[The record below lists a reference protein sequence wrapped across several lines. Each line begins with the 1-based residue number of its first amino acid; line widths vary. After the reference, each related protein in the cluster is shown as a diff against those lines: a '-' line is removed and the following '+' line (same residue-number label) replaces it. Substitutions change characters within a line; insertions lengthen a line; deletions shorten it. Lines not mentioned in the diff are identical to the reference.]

1 MSVIPKQALADQARR
16 KPLFFWIAL
25 LLGGVMLALYLFAG
39 VMVSRYGTVTRDS
52 GWKPERREGQWYVA
66 EVDPRGPAAG
76 TLQTGDLILAVNDDP
91 RIGRIDSPDVW
102 WVIARQD
109 AYTVEVKRGSEQRHL
124 ELQPERRQNYRNLG
138 GILSNLAASL
148 GFYLVGLMLGLLK
161 PEDRVTRRASLTL
174 LAWSSFT
181 LFISLQQMAALFT
194 FWERVALT
202 SINLISPLQF
212 ALSYHFYY
220 RFPAS
225 APRARLWT
233 SLQYLLYLWAGL
245 LYVRRVWVDL
255 SVLPTDSAIGF
266 LFDHPLLLGFQ
277 AASPA
282 LELTSVLA
290 MCAVILRN
298 YLLVKEPDQRRR
310 IKWMIYGSILGILPA
325 GFYMVLRLIFPSPG
339 LGPASTEGALRYL
352 SFMIGN
358 FMTVAV
364 PIAIGYAVLKHRVFD
379 IQIVIRRGLQYLF
392 AKQVLRIILA
402 LPLAALVWTI
412 IIKRDLPLTAIL
424 TGNPILLVLIAA
436 VGLSLKFRRQ
446 LTHWIDRRFFREAY
460 SQEQI
465 LLSLIEKIKEL
476 DSMPELSR
484 LVSKEVEAAMH
495 PERLY
500 VFYRGEERHDLTLG
514 YSSGGQSHDL
524 RITEESE
531 LLRLMQRHR
540 RAQDF
545 PLPPDSGL
553 PDDEIAWLT
562 GLGVNLIVPMSGNDG
577 RMAGLLLLGEKKSE
591 EPYTPNDR
599 QLLQTITAQMAVV
612 YENVWL
618 KEQASREQKIKH
630 EVLGRLEDQQINL
643 VKECPACGACYD
655 STSDACEKDQREL
668 TLSLPVERIID
679 NKYRLDQMIGRGG
692 MGAVYEATDVRLNR
706 RVAIKI
712 MLGNMFGDRVALRR
726 FEREAQASARL
737 NHPNII
743 TVYDYGA
750 IRTDGAYLVMELVRG
765 TTLRSE
771 LQRTGGLDPKTAAAW
786 FTQLLEGVKA
796 AHQAGVIHRDLKPEN
811 VLISS
816 DASTREKS
824 REQIKVLDFGLAKIL
839 QVDPANPQSLTTPGT
854 IMGTFAY
861 MSPEQVTGEE
871 VDERSDIF
879 SLGVMVVEA
888 LTGHRP
894 FVGRTS
900 AELIAAILSAPFH
913 LPGDARRE
921 AGGVAGA
928 LDGVRL
934 LDEVLQRCLAKDRE
948 QRFAS
953 VAAMQ
958 QQLIPAIENCP
969 ALAPAATADNAEMS
983 NEEATTGLLP
993 A

>member
-1 MSVIPKQALADQARR
+1 MPVTTKQTLADQSRR
-16 KPLFFWIAL
+16 KPLFFWIAVL
-25 LLGGVMLALYLFAG
+25 LGSLMLGFYLFGGVMVA
-39 VMVSRYGTVTRDS
+39 RYGTVTRDS
-52 GWKPERREGQWYVA
+52 GWKPERRAGQWYVA
-66 EVDPRGPAAG
+66 EVDPQGAAFG
-76 TLQTGDLILAVNDDP
+76 KLQAGDLILAINDDP
-91 RIGRIDSPDVW
+91 RIASIGSPDVW

-109 AYTVEVKRGSEQRHL
+109 AYTVEVNRGSEQRHF
-124 ELQPERRQNYRNLG
+124 ELQVERTQNYRNLG
-138 GILSNLAASL
+138 VFLSNLAASL
-148 GFYLVGLMLGLLK
+148 GFYLVGVTLGLVK
-161 PEDRVTRRASLTL
+161 PEDRLTRRASLTL
-174 LAWSSFT
+174 LAWASYT
-181 LFISLQQMAALFT
+181 LYISLEPVGLLFT
-194 FWERVALT
+194 FWQRVVLF
-202 SINLISPLQF
+202 SINLIYPLQF

-225 APRARLWT
+225 APRGRVWT
-233 SLQYLLYLWAGL
+233 SLGYLLYVWAVL
-245 LYVRRVWVDL
+245 LYVPRVWL
-255 SVLPTDSAIGF
+255 GIGVLPTESAIGF
-266 LFDHPLLLGFQ
+266 LFDHRELLRFRG
-277 AASPA
+277 ASAA
-282 LELTSVLA
+282 LELTAVLG

-298 YLLVKEPDQRRR
+298 YLLVREPHQRRR
-310 IKWMIYGSILGILPA
+310 IKWMIYGSIVGILPSVL
-325 GFYMVLRLIFPSPG
+325 YMVFRLIFPG
-339 LGPASTEGALRYL
+339 TGRPASTESTVRYL
-352 SFMIGN
+352 SFVIGN
-358 FMTVAV
+358 FMSVAV
-364 PIAIGYAVLKHRVFD
+364 PISVGYAVLKHRLFD
-379 IQIVIRRGLQYLF
+379 VQIVIRRGLQYLF
-392 AKQVLRIILA
+392 AKQVLRVILA

-412 IIKRDLPLTAIL
+412 IVNRDLPLTVIL
-424 TGNPILLVLIAA
+424 TSNPFLLLLIAA

-446 LTHWIDRRFFREAY
+446 LTQWIDRRFFREAY

-465 LLSLIEKIKEL
+465 LLNLIEKIKEL
-476 DSMPELSR
+476 DSMPEISR

-495 PERLY
+495 PERVY

-531 LLRLMQRHR
+531 LLRLMERHR
-540 RAQDF
+540 TAQDF
-545 PLPPDSGL
+545 PLPPHSGL
-553 PDDEIAWLT
+553 PEDEIAWLT
-562 GLGVNLIVPMSGNDG
+562 GLGVNLIVPMSGADG

-599 QLLQTITAQMAVV
+599 KLLQAITSQMAVV

-618 KEQASREQKIKH
+618 KEHASREQKIKH
-630 EVLGRLEDQQINL
+630 EVLARFEDQQINL

-655 STSDACEKDQREL
+655 SSSDVCINDQREL

-679 NKYRLDQMIGRGG
+679 NKYRLEKLIGRGG
-692 MGAVYEATDVRLNR
+692 MGAVYEATDLRLNR

-712 MLGNMFGDRVALRR
+712 MLGNMFGDRTALRR

-743 TVYDYGA
+743 SVYDYGG

-771 LQRTGGLDPKTAAAW
+771 IRRLGRLDPHTAAAW
-786 FTQLLEGVKA
+786 LTQLLDGVNA
-796 AHQAGVIHRDLKPEN
+796 AHDAGVIHRDLKPEN

-816 DASTREKS
+816 DGAGRA
-824 REQIKVLDFGLAKIL
+824 QIKVLDFGLAKIL
-839 QVDPANPQSLTTPGT
+839 QVDPANPQSLTMPGT

-879 SLGVMVVEA
+879 SLGVIVVEA

-900 AELIAAILSAPFH
+900 AELIAAILSAQFD
-913 LPGDARRE
+913 LPGE
-921 AGGVAGA
+921 PPE
-928 LDGVRL
+928 VRQL
-934 LDEVLQRCLAKDRE
+934 NAVLQRCLAKDRG

-958 QQLIPAIENCP
+958 QELIPAIEHCP
-969 ALAPAATADNAEMS
+969 VLALATTADTIIVD
-983 NEEATTGLLP
+983 EEAPTGLLP